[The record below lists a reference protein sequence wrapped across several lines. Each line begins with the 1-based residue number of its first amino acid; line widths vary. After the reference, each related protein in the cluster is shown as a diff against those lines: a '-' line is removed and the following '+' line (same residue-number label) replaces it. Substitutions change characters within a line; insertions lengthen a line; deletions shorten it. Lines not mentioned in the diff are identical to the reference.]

1 MAQVENAFYDGEAA
15 PSRKVYGIT
24 ILVVRAFTVA
34 LLILGINQTFNFGAL
49 AGFTILENQYLYGV
63 LALSIP
69 LVFLLFPGWKSQ
81 PGTGPGLLDWGL
93 AITALVVL
101 SYFIFNA
108 YNIVLKGWEMA
119 PPTIAVV
126 MGAILWV
133 IMLDAGRRAGGL
145 ILGGFVLFFSCYP
158 LFADKMPGPI
168 SAFASPFDYVAAYH
182 AMSLESILGIPLKAF
197 ANLVF
202 GFVVFGAALE
212 HTGAGRFFINLAF
225 ALLGQ
230 VRGGPAK
237 VAIVSSGLMGS
248 LSGSVVTN
256 VLTTGVMTI
265 PAMRKVGMKGTVAAG
280 IETCA
285 STGGVLMPPVMGA
298 AAFVMADFLQVPYAT
313 IALAAAIP
321 AFLYFFGLFV
331 QIDARAARENMRG
344 MSKDELP
351 DLKQTLKEGWHH
363 VFAIVLLTVMLLVLQ
378 QEQYA
383 PFYATAALLIVNQI
397 VSKTDRWGKKQLL
410 AFLDSL
416 AHLFATLAATLGA
429 VGMIVGGLSQT
440 GLAGTLVNDLLFIAG
455 GSPLLLLIMGAITSL
470 ILGTGMTA
478 TACYIFLAVMLA
490 PALIQAGLDPL
501 AVHLYI
507 FYWGMLSFIT
517 PPVAL
522 GAFAAASVAKTPPMR
537 TGFEAMKIGSVI
549 YFLPFFFVFDPA
561 LILRGTWEN
570 ILLSTA
576 LAVFGVW
583 IFASGMQGY
592 ISGIGPI
599 FRDGLFGWL
608 LRLPLLVGAILIA
621 LPGEAIPGLNDM
633 ELLGIGLLVMAP
645 VVVAAFVVNRRHAPE
660 VLRPEPLPETEPK
673 KALHALPS

>member
-1 MAQVENAFYDGEAA
+1 MAQVENTFYDGEAA
-15 PSRKVYGIT
+15 PAREVRGTAT
-24 ILVVRAFTVA
+24 IVVRVFTVA
-34 LLILGINQTFNFGAL
+34 LLLLGINQTFNFGSRFH
-49 AGFTILENQYLYGV
+49 FTVLQNQYLYGV

-69 LVFLLFPGWKSQ
+69 LVFLLFPGWKVR
-81 PGTGPGLLDWGL
+81 PGKGPGILDWAL
-93 AITALVVL
+93 AIVAFVTLC
-101 SYFIFNA
+101 YFIVHA
-108 YNIVLKGWEMA
+108 YDIVLNGWEMV
-119 PPTIAVV
+119 PPMTAVV
-126 MGAILWV
+126 MSAILWG
-133 IMLDAGRRAGGL
+133 IMLEAGRRAGGL
-145 ILGGFVLFFSCYP
+145 ILGTIVLFFSCYP
-158 LFADKMPGPI
+158 LFADKLPGPI
-168 SAFASPFDYVAAYH
+168 SAFASPFEYVAAYH
-182 AMSLESILGIPLKAF
+182 AMSLESILGIPVKAF
-197 ANLVF
+197 AELVF

-225 ALLGQ
+225 SLLGH

-313 IALAAAIP
+313 IAISAAIP

-331 QIDARAARENMRG
+331 QIDARAAKEELRG
-344 MSKDELP
+344 LTKDELP
-351 DLKQTLKEGWHH
+351 NLKQTLKEGWHH
-363 VFAIVLLTVMLLVLQ
+363 VFAFLLLTVMLLVMQ

-383 PFYATAALLIVNQI
+383 PFYATAALLVVNQI
-397 VSKTDRWGKKQLL
+397 VSKTDRWGRKEVLG
-410 AFLDSL
+410 FIDSL
-416 AHLFATLAATLGA
+416 ARLFATLAATLGA
-429 VGMIVGGLSQT
+429 VGMIVGGLQQT
-440 GLAGTLVNDLLFIAG
+440 GLAGTLVNDLLNIAG
-455 GSPLLLLIMGAITSL
+455 GSPYLLLIMGAITSL

-490 PALIQAGLDPL
+490 PALIQVGLDPL

-537 TGFEAMKIGSVI
+537 TGFEAMKLGSVI
-549 YFLPFFFVFDPA
+549 YFIPFFFVFDPA
-561 LILRGTWEN
+561 LIMHGTWQN
-570 ILLSTA
+570 ILVSTT
-576 LAVFGVW
+576 LAIFGVW

-592 ISGIGPI
+592 MAGIGPL
-599 FRDGLFGWL
+599 FRTSPYAWI
-608 LRLPLLVGAILIA
+608 LRLPLLVGALLIA
-621 LPGEAIPGLNDM
+621 LPGEAVPGFDDLD
-633 ELLGIGLLVMAP
+633 LLGIGLLVMAP
-645 VVVAAFVVNRRHAPE
+645 VVIASFILNRRQVGA
-660 VLRPEPLPETEPK
+660 VR
-673 KALHALPS
+673 AA